1 MNNEIRK
8 FDFRGAALR
17 TLTDEAGEPWFVAKD
32 VCDIL
37 GTDTR
42 DLHKILESDEITNV
56 DSIHIAQNGGKAPLI
71 ISEPGLYRLVM
82 KSRKPEAKEFQ
93 RWVTHEVL
101 PSIRKHGGYMAGQE
115 RMTPEQMALASM
127 RWLQSKVDEQA
138 KQLKAQEGKVLFAN
152 AVETARTSILVG
164 DFAKI
169 LKSNGIDIGPRRLF
183 AWLREHGWLIK
194 AKGSS
199 WNMPTQKAMDLHLFE
214 VKETTV
220 SHSDGHTTIN
230 KTPKM
235 TDNDYRIEDRFE
247 KGRPNYTLRRLKFAL
262 AVVGLVV
269 SVTLMLT
276 WHGGGLTGVLVVEGV
291 YLATVLWL
299 TVRFAPRDD
308 VDGDV

>member
-1 MNNEIRK
+1 MNNEIQK
-8 FDFRGAALR
+8 FDFKGAPLR
-17 TLTDEAGEPWFVAKD
+17 TLTDEAGESWFVAKD

-37 GTDTR
+37 E
-42 DLHKILESDEITNV
+42 ISNPSDALKRLDDDERSRVNLGRQGETNIV
-56 DSIHIAQNGGKAPLI
+56 NEA
-71 ISEPGLYRLVM
+71 GLYVLVLG
-82 KSRKPEAKEFQ
+82 SRKPEAHEFQ

-138 KQLKAQEGKVLFAN
+138 KQRKAQEGKVLFAN

-214 VKETTV
+214 VKETTI

-235 TDNDYRIEDRFE
+235 TG
-247 KGRPNYTLRRLKFAL
+247 KGQTYFAKLFL
-262 AVVGLVV
+262 AKPTQEAG
-269 SVTLMLT
+269 
-276 WHGGGLTGVLVVEGV
+276 
-291 YLATVLWL
+291 A
-299 TVRFAPRDD
+299 
-308 VDGDV
+308 

>member
-1 MNNEIRK
+1 MNNEIQR
-8 FDFRGAALR
+8 FDFRGALLR

-37 GTDTR
+37 GHSNVSMALDR
-42 DLHKILESDEITNV
+42 LDDDERSKFNLGRQGETNIV
-56 DSIHIAQNGGKAPLI
+56 NEA
-71 ISEPGLYRLVM
+71 GLYVLVLG
-82 KSRKPEAKEFQ
+82 SRKPEAHEFQ

-194 AKGSS
+194 VKGSS

-214 VKETTV
+214 VKETTI

-235 TDNDYRIEDRFE
+235 TG
-247 KGRPNYTLRRLKFAL
+247 KGQTYFAKLFL
-262 AVVGLVV
+262 AKPTQEAG
-269 SVTLMLT
+269 
-276 WHGGGLTGVLVVEGV
+276 
-291 YLATVLWL
+291 A
-299 TVRFAPRDD
+299 
-308 VDGDV
+308 

>member
-1 MNNEIRK
+1 MNNEIQK
-8 FDFRGAALR
+8 FDFKGAPLR
-17 TLTDEAGEPWFVAKD
+17 TLTDKAEEPWFVAKD

-37 GTDTR
+37 GMSNPSMAVTALD
-42 DLHKILESDEITNV
+42 KDEV
-56 DSIHIAQNGGKAPLI
+56 AQIDPKDYLGSENRSNQAVNI
-71 ISEPGLYRLVM
+71 VSEPGLYKLIMR
-82 KSRKPEAKEFQ
+82 SRKPETKEFQ

-214 VKETTV
+214 VKETTI

-235 TDNDYRIEDRFE
+235 TG
-247 KGRPNYTLRRLKFAL
+247 KGQTYFAKLFL
-262 AVVGLVV
+262 AKPTQEAG
-269 SVTLMLT
+269 
-276 WHGGGLTGVLVVEGV
+276 
-291 YLATVLWL
+291 A
-299 TVRFAPRDD
+299 
-308 VDGDV
+308 

>member
-1 MNNEIRK
+1 MNNEIQQ
-8 FDFRGAALR
+8 FDFRGASLR
-17 TLTDEAGEPWFVAKD
+17 TLTDKAGEPWFVAKD

-37 GTDTR
+37 GHSNVSMALDR
-42 DLHKILESDEITNV
+42 LDDDERSKFNLGRQGETNIV
-56 DSIHIAQNGGKAPLI
+56 NEA
-71 ISEPGLYRLVM
+71 GLYVLVLG
-82 KSRKPEAKEFQ
+82 SRKPEAHEFK

-214 VKETTV
+214 VKETTI

-235 TDNDYRIEDRFE
+235 TG
-247 KGRPNYTLRRLKFAL
+247 KGQTYFAKL
-262 AVVGLVV
+262 FLSKPTQEAG
-269 SVTLMLT
+269 
-276 WHGGGLTGVLVVEGV
+276 
-291 YLATVLWL
+291 A
-299 TVRFAPRDD
+299 
-308 VDGDV
+308 

>member
-1 MNNEIRK
+1 MNNEIQK
-8 FDFRGAALR
+8 FDFKGAPLR
-17 TLTDEAGEPWFVAKD
+17 TLTDEAGESWFVAKD

-37 GTDTR
+37 E
-42 DLHKILESDEITNV
+42 ISNPSDALKRLDDDERSRVNLGRQGETNIV
-56 DSIHIAQNGGKAPLI
+56 NEA
-71 ISEPGLYRLVM
+71 GLYVLVLG
-82 KSRKPEAKEFQ
+82 SRKPEAHEFQ

-199 WNMPTQKAMDLHLFE
+199 WNMPTQKVMDLHLFE

-235 TDNDYRIEDRFE
+235 TG
-247 KGRPNYTLRRLKFAL
+247 KGQTYFAKLFL
-262 AVVGLVV
+262 AKPTQEAG
-269 SVTLMLT
+269 
-276 WHGGGLTGVLVVEGV
+276 
-291 YLATVLWL
+291 A
-299 TVRFAPRDD
+299 
-308 VDGDV
+308 

>member
-1 MNNEIRK
+1 MTSEIQSYN
-8 FDFRGAALR
+8 FNGASLR
-17 TLTDEAGEPWFVAKD
+17 TLTDGEGEPWFVAKD

-37 GTDTR
+37 GHSNVSMVLDR
-42 DLHKILESDEITNV
+42 LDDDERSKFNLGRQGETNIV
-56 DSIHIAQNGGKAPLI
+56 NEA
-71 ISEPGLYRLVM
+71 GLYSLVLG
-82 KSRKPEAKEFQ
+82 SRKPEAHEFK

-169 LKSNGIDIGPRRLF
+169 LKGNGIDIGPRRLF

-199 WNMPTQKAMDLHLFE
+199 WNMPTQKAMNLHLFE
-214 VKETTV
+214 IKETTI

-235 TDNDYRIEDRFE
+235 TG
-247 KGRPNYTLRRLKFAL
+247 KGQTYFAKL
-262 AVVGLVV
+262 FLSKPTQEAG
-269 SVTLMLT
+269 
-276 WHGGGLTGVLVVEGV
+276 
-291 YLATVLWL
+291 A
-299 TVRFAPRDD
+299 
-308 VDGDV
+308 

>member
-1 MNNEIRK
+1 MNNEIQK
-8 FDFRGAALR
+8 FDFKGAPLR
-17 TLTDEAGEPWFVAKD
+17 TLTDKAGEPWFVAKD

-37 GTDTR
+37 GHSNVSMALDR
-42 DLHKILESDEITNV
+42 LDDDERSKFNLGRQGETNIV
-56 DSIHIAQNGGKAPLI
+56 NEA
-71 ISEPGLYRLVM
+71 GLYVLVLS
-82 KSRKPEAKEFQ
+82 SRKPETHEFK

-214 VKETTV
+214 VKETTI

-235 TDNDYRIEDRFE
+235 TG
-247 KGRPNYTLRRLKFAL
+247 KGQTYFAKLFL
-262 AVVGLVV
+262 AKPTQEAG
-269 SVTLMLT
+269 
-276 WHGGGLTGVLVVEGV
+276 
-291 YLATVLWL
+291 A
-299 TVRFAPRDD
+299 
-308 VDGDV
+308 

>member
-1 MNNEIRK
+1 MNNEIQK
-8 FDFRGAALR
+8 FDFKGAALR
-17 TLTDEAGEPWFVAKD
+17 TLTDEAGEPWFVLKD
-32 VCDIL
+32 CMSIL
-37 GTDTR
+37 
-42 DLHKILESDEITNV
+42 DLGNPTETVKMFDKDEFSTTEVI
-56 DSIHIAQNGGKAPLI
+56 DSIGRRQQTYI

-214 VKETTV
+214 IKETTI

-235 TDNDYRIEDRFE
+235 TG
-247 KGRPNYTLRRLKFAL
+247 KGQTYFAKLFL
-262 AVVGLVV
+262 AKPTQEAG
-269 SVTLMLT
+269 
-276 WHGGGLTGVLVVEGV
+276 
-291 YLATVLWL
+291 A
-299 TVRFAPRDD
+299 
-308 VDGDV
+308 

>member
-17 TLTDEAGEPWFVAKD
+17 TLTDESGEPWFVAKD
-32 VCDIL
+32 VCDVL
-37 GTDTR
+37 GYTNAS
-42 DLHKILESDEITNV
+42 KAISDHV
-56 DSIHIAQNGGKAPLI
+56 DSEDKLNNESLSSLGQRGGWLVNE
-71 ISEPGLYRLVM
+71 SGLYSLVLSS
-82 KSRKPEAKEFQ
+82 KLPTAKEFQ

-101 PSIRKHGGYMAGQE
+101 PSIRKHGGYMVGQE

-169 LKSNGIDIGPRRLF
+169 LKGNGIDIGPRRLF

-214 VKETTV
+214 IKETTI

-235 TDNDYRIEDRFE
+235 TG
-247 KGRPNYTLRRLKFAL
+247 KGQTYFAKLFL
-262 AVVGLVV
+262 AKPTQEAG
-269 SVTLMLT
+269 
-276 WHGGGLTGVLVVEGV
+276 
-291 YLATVLWL
+291 A
-299 TVRFAPRDD
+299 
-308 VDGDV
+308 

>member
-1 MNNEIRK
+1 MNNEIQK
-8 FDFRGAALR
+8 FDFKGASLR
-17 TLTDEAGEPWFVAKD
+17 TLTDKAGEPWFVAKD

-37 GTDTR
+37 GHSNVSMALDR
-42 DLHKILESDEITNV
+42 LDDDERSKFNLGRQGETNIV
-56 DSIHIAQNGGKAPLI
+56 NEA
-71 ISEPGLYRLVM
+71 GLYVLVLG
-82 KSRKPEAKEFQ
+82 SRKPEAHEFQ

-169 LKSNGIDIGPRRLF
+169 LKSNGIDIGQRRLF

-214 VKETTV
+214 IKETTI

-235 TDNDYRIEDRFE
+235 TG
-247 KGRPNYTLRRLKFAL
+247 KGQTYFAKLFL
-262 AVVGLVV
+262 AKPAQEAG
-269 SVTLMLT
+269 
-276 WHGGGLTGVLVVEGV
+276 
-291 YLATVLWL
+291 A
-299 TVRFAPRDD
+299 
-308 VDGDV
+308 

>member
-1 MNNEIRK
+1 MNNEIQK
-8 FDFRGAALR
+8 FDFKGAPLR
-17 TLTDEAGEPWFVAKD
+17 TLTDEAGESWFVAKD

-37 GTDTR
+37 E
-42 DLHKILESDEITNV
+42 ISNPSDALKRLDDDERSRVNLGRQGETNIV
-56 DSIHIAQNGGKAPLI
+56 NEA
-71 ISEPGLYRLVM
+71 GLYVLVLG
-82 KSRKPEAKEFQ
+82 SRKPEAHEFQ

-199 WNMPTQKAMDLHLFE
+199 WNMPTQKVMDLHLFE
-214 VKETTV
+214 VKETTI

-235 TDNDYRIEDRFE
+235 TG
-247 KGRPNYTLRRLKFAL
+247 KGQTYFAKLFL
-262 AVVGLVV
+262 AKPTQEAG
-269 SVTLMLT
+269 
-276 WHGGGLTGVLVVEGV
+276 
-291 YLATVLWL
+291 A
-299 TVRFAPRDD
+299 
-308 VDGDV
+308 

>member
-1 MNNEIRK
+1 MNNEIQK
-8 FDFRGAALR
+8 FDFKGAPLR
-17 TLTDEAGEPWFVAKD
+17 TLTDEAGESWFVAKD

-37 GTDTR
+37 E
-42 DLHKILESDEITNV
+42 ISNPSDALKRLDDDERSRVNLGRQGETNIV
-56 DSIHIAQNGGKAPLI
+56 NEA
-71 ISEPGLYRLVM
+71 GLYVLVLG
-82 KSRKPEAKEFQ
+82 SRKPEAHEFQ
-93 RWVTHEVL
+93 RWVTHEAL

-214 VKETTV
+214 IKETTI

-235 TDNDYRIEDRFE
+235 TG
-247 KGRPNYTLRRLKFAL
+247 KGQTYFAKLFL
-262 AVVGLVV
+262 AKPTQEAG
-269 SVTLMLT
+269 
-276 WHGGGLTGVLVVEGV
+276 
-291 YLATVLWL
+291 A
-299 TVRFAPRDD
+299 
-308 VDGDV
+308 

>member
-1 MNNEIRK
+1 MNRKGNPMNNELQK
-8 FDFRGAALR
+8 FDFRGTSLR

-37 GTDTR
+37 GHSNVSMALDR
-42 DLHKILESDEITNV
+42 LDDDERSKFNLGRQGETNIV
-56 DSIHIAQNGGKAPLI
+56 NEA
-71 ISEPGLYRLVM
+71 GLYSLVLG
-82 KSRKPEAKEFQ
+82 SRKPEAHEFQ

-214 VKETTV
+214 VKETTI

-235 TDNDYRIEDRFE
+235 TG
-247 KGRPNYTLRRLKFAL
+247 KGQTYFAKLFL
-262 AVVGLVV
+262 AKPTQEAG
-269 SVTLMLT
+269 
-276 WHGGGLTGVLVVEGV
+276 
-291 YLATVLWL
+291 A
-299 TVRFAPRDD
+299 
-308 VDGDV
+308 

>member
-1 MNNEIRK
+1 MNNEIQK
-8 FDFRGAALR
+8 FDFKGAALR
-17 TLTDEAGEPWFVAKD
+17 TLTDEAGEPWFVLKD
-32 VCDIL
+32 CMSIL
-37 GTDTR
+37 
-42 DLHKILESDEITNV
+42 DLGNPTETVKMFDKDEFSTTEVI
-56 DSIHIAQNGGKAPLI
+56 DSIGRRQQTYI

-214 VKETTV
+214 VKETTIN
-220 SHSDGHTTIN
+220 HSDGHTTIN

-235 TDNDYRIEDRFE
+235 TG
-247 KGRPNYTLRRLKFAL
+247 KGQTYFAKLFL
-262 AVVGLVV
+262 AKPTQEAG
-269 SVTLMLT
+269 
-276 WHGGGLTGVLVVEGV
+276 
-291 YLATVLWL
+291 A
-299 TVRFAPRDD
+299 
-308 VDGDV
+308 

>member
-1 MNNEIRK
+1 MTSEIQSYN
-8 FDFRGAALR
+8 FNGASLR
-17 TLTDEAGEPWFVAKD
+17 TLTDGAGEPWFVAKD

-37 GTDTR
+37 GHSNVSMVLDR
-42 DLHKILESDEITNV
+42 LDDDERSKFNLGRQGETNIV
-56 DSIHIAQNGGKAPLI
+56 NEA
-71 ISEPGLYRLVM
+71 GLYSLVIG
-82 KSRKPEAKEFQ
+82 SRKPEAHEFK

-169 LKSNGIDIGPRRLF
+169 LKGNGIDIGPRRLF

-214 VKETTV
+214 IKETTI

-235 TDNDYRIEDRFE
+235 TG
-247 KGRPNYTLRRLKFAL
+247 KGQTYFAKLFL
-262 AVVGLVV
+262 AKPTQEAG
-269 SVTLMLT
+269 
-276 WHGGGLTGVLVVEGV
+276 
-291 YLATVLWL
+291 A
-299 TVRFAPRDD
+299 
-308 VDGDV
+308 

>member
-1 MNNEIRK
+1 MNNEIQK
-8 FDFRGAALR
+8 FDFKGAPLR

-32 VCDIL
+32 VCA
-37 GTDTR
+37 
-42 DLHKILESDEITNV
+42 ILEISNPSDALKRLDDDERSRFNLGRQGETNIV
-56 DSIHIAQNGGKAPLI
+56 NEA
-71 ISEPGLYRLVM
+71 GLYVLVLG
-82 KSRKPEAKEFQ
+82 SRKPEAHEFQ

-194 AKGSS
+194 AKSSS

-214 VKETTV
+214 VKETTI

-235 TDNDYRIEDRFE
+235 TG
-247 KGRPNYTLRRLKFAL
+247 KGQTYFAKLFL
-262 AVVGLVV
+262 AKPTQEAG
-269 SVTLMLT
+269 
-276 WHGGGLTGVLVVEGV
+276 
-291 YLATVLWL
+291 A
-299 TVRFAPRDD
+299 
-308 VDGDV
+308 

>member
-1 MNNEIRK
+1 MNNEIQK
-8 FDFRGAALR
+8 FDFKGAPLR
-17 TLTDEAGEPWFVAKD
+17 TLTDKAGEPWFVAKD

-37 GTDTR
+37 E
-42 DLHKILESDEITNV
+42 ISNPSDALKRLDDDERSRVNLGRQGETNIV
-56 DSIHIAQNGGKAPLI
+56 NEA
-71 ISEPGLYRLVM
+71 GLYVLVLG
-82 KSRKPEAKEFQ
+82 SRKPEAHEFQ

-194 AKGSS
+194 AKSSS
-199 WNMPTQKAMDLHLFE
+199 WNIPTQKAMDLHLFE
-214 VKETTV
+214 IKETTI

-235 TDNDYRIEDRFE
+235 TG
-247 KGRPNYTLRRLKFAL
+247 KGQTYFAKLFL
-262 AVVGLVV
+262 AKPTQEAG
-269 SVTLMLT
+269 
-276 WHGGGLTGVLVVEGV
+276 
-291 YLATVLWL
+291 A
-299 TVRFAPRDD
+299 
-308 VDGDV
+308 

>member
-1 MNNEIRK
+1 MNNEIQK
-8 FDFRGAALR
+8 FDFKGAPLR
-17 TLTDEAGEPWFVAKD
+17 TLTDKAGEPWFVAKD
-32 VCDIL
+32 VCA
-37 GTDTR
+37 
-42 DLHKILESDEITNV
+42 ILEISNPSDALKRLDDDERSRFNLGRQGETNIV
-56 DSIHIAQNGGKAPLI
+56 NEA
-71 ISEPGLYRLVM
+71 GLYVLVLG
-82 KSRKPEAKEFQ
+82 SRKPEAHEFK

-101 PSIRKHGGYMAGQE
+101 PSIRQHGGYMAGQE

-194 AKGSS
+194 VKGSS

-214 VKETTV
+214 VKETTI

-235 TDNDYRIEDRFE
+235 TG
-247 KGRPNYTLRRLKFAL
+247 KGQTYFAKLFL
-262 AVVGLVV
+262 AKPTQEAG
-269 SVTLMLT
+269 
-276 WHGGGLTGVLVVEGV
+276 
-291 YLATVLWL
+291 A
-299 TVRFAPRDD
+299 
-308 VDGDV
+308 